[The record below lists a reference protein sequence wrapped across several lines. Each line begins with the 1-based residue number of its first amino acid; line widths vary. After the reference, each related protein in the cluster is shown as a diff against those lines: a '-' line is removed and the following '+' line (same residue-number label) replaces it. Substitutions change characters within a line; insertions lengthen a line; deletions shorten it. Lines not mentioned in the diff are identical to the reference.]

1 MKRNKW
7 TNEFKVGLFVIL
19 CILGFVY
26 MMYSTGKLDIRSDKG
41 YFINVVFEEA
51 AGVEPKAPVMLNG
64 LEIGKVN
71 EITPIYKD
79 GKTEIELK
87 LWLEDSA
94 KVRKGSEVSIKM
106 MGMMGEKYIQIESSK
121 SQNFISEGET
131 LQGEKFVDL
140 DTLIRNINS
149 IAEENAKDI
158 KSAIENFD
166 DLLENLNAIAK
177 DNEEGLRQTI
187 KNFEITSQNFE
198 EFSDDLK
205 RNPWKILFKAKEVP
219 PQPKKK

>member
-1 MKRNKW
+1 M
-7 TNEFKVGLFVIL
+7 T
-19 CILGFVY
+19 
-26 MMYSTGKLDIRSDKG
+26 YSTGKLDIRSDKG
-41 YFINVVFEEA
+41 YFINVIFEEA

-71 EITPIYKD
+71 EITPIYKA
-79 GKTEIELK
+79 GETEIKLK
-87 LWLEDSA
+87 LWLKDSA
-94 KVRKGSEVSIKM
+94 KIRKDSKVSIKM

-121 SQNFISEGET
+121 SQSFISEGET
-131 LQGEKFVDL
+131 LEGEKFVDL
-140 DTLIRNINS
+140 DTLIRNINL

-166 DLLENLNAIAK
+166 DLLANLNKITE

-187 KNFEITSQNFE
+187 KNFEVTSQNFE
-198 EFSDDLK
+198 EFSDDLR

-219 PQPKKK
+219 SEPKKK